1 MLRSSLDMQET
12 VGGDAE
18 VLLDPNT
25 WSEDGTVALAIMK
38 FSEDAEFLAYGQ
50 SASGS
55 NWITIRVMHVADRVI
70 QPDTLSWLQPS
81 ASVVMVDTWVP
92 LLWFVQIAEFAV
104 PCHGLRS
111 CFSFGCERWQSLSL
125 ACIDFTLCSDSSTR
139 LLTDSNSRSQHGEAH
154 G

>member
-1 MLRSSLDMQET
+1 MQET

-55 NWITIRVMHVADRVI
+55 HWITIRVMHVADRVI
-70 QPDTLSWLQPS
+70 QPAILSWLQPS

-92 LLWFVQIAEFAV
+92 LLWEKVGIDAGTEIEKNLFHELYYHLLNTDQSEDVL
-104 PCHGLRS
+104 CWRS
-111 CFSFGCERWQSLSL
+111 L
-125 ACIDFTLCSDSSTR
+125 
-139 LLTDSNSRSQHGEAH
+139 
-154 G
+154 

>member
-1 MLRSSLDMQET
+1 
-12 VGGDAE
+12 

-25 WSEDGTVALAIMK
+25 WSEDGTVPLAIMK

-55 NWITIRVMHVADRVI
+55 KWITIRVMHVADRVI

-111 CFSFGCERWQSLSL
+111 CFPLVVKDGSLCHWL
-125 ACIDFTLCSDSSTR
+125 VLILHLCSDSSTR
-139 LLTDSNSRSQHGEAH
+139 LLTDSNSLSQHGEAH